1 MNEQPSSAKPSAESE
16 RAAGARVKQESS
28 DLPDLKLEMV
38 SNPAYLCGARELIN
52 QIAKRIGF
60 TDSQACQIALAV
72 DEALINVMRHGY
84 DKRPDGRI
92 WVSVQPLSG
101 DPPEGLR
108 VVVEDEAKQVDPS
121 TIRGRSLEDIRPGGL
136 GVHIIREV
144 MDEVVYEKRGEVGMR
159 LILTKRLQGKDAGG
173 ASGHLGCGHCE
184 GNVDNG

>member
-1 MNEQPSSAKPSAESE
+1 MSEQPLSGKSSADSAC
-16 RAAGARVKQESS
+16 AAGSGMKRAGS

-60 TDSQACQIALAV
+60 SDSQACQIALAV
-72 DEALINVMRHGY
+72 DEALINVIRHGY
-84 DKRPDGRI
+84 EKRTDGRI

-144 MDEVVYEKRGEVGMR
+144 MDEVVYEKRADVGMR
-159 LILTKRLQGKDAGG
+159 LILTKLLQGKDAGG

>member
-1 MNEQPSSAKPSAESE
+1 MSEQPLAGKSSAELACP
-16 RAAGARVKQESS
+16 AGSGMRKADS

-52 QIAKRIGF
+52 QIAKRVGF
-60 TDSQACQIALAV
+60 SDSQACQIALAV

-84 DKRPDGRI
+84 EKRPDGRI

-101 DPPEGLR
+101 DPSEGLR
-108 VVVEDEAKQVDPS
+108 VVVEDEAKQVDPA
-121 TIRGRSLEDIRPGGL
+121 TIRGRSLDDIRPGGL

-159 LILTKRLQGKDAGG
+159 LILTKRLQGKDAAG
-173 ASGHLGCGHCE
+173 APGQLGCGQCE
-184 GNVDNG
+184 GNVENG